1 FEHNIPSG
9 QPALQIAQELLQQIV
24 NRLGVAAQETVD
36 VRIETGEA
44 GDVSLV
50 LQSSAGPIE
59 ADIDFESSIQG
70 QSGTQQIN
78 TVALPDAELDPGETL
93 ELTLTVNT
101 PTGTQTVTL
110 QQTLDL
116 DETLQDAAQ
125 GLVAD
130 LATLEDDQGNPLGL
144 SGELVTVTSGAPGTT
159 GGTPVPSIQITAQQ
173 GSNLNQVQLSV
184 GGDVETTESTVE
196 TSAFVS
202 TLEIPTDAEIATLPA
217 NAELEVEIEG
227 GDLDAAVTLT
237 VSTSGFS
244 SATALASQLQSQLLS
259 EITAQHPESQISVTV
274 DTAAATST
282 SGVSLVLQ
290 SSAGPIT
297 TDIDF
302 ETTSFSTT
310 GSQSFASV
318 DLPSEI
324 SQGDELG
331 LEVTG
336 SGAAVNLT
344 QTVADGETIEQVADR
359 LVADLVSTSAG
370 DLSAEVVTVDDGSG
384 GVRTTLQITSANGTT
399 PQVELELRSD
409 VETTESTVETSAFVS
424 TVEIPTDV
432 GELSQSAQLD
442 VNISGDGF
450 PAIQFEHNIPSGQPA
465 LQIAQELL
473 QQIVNRLGVAAQ
485 ETVDVRIETG
495 E

>member
-1 FEHNIPSG
+1 VSTSAGDLSAEVVTVDDGSGGVRTTLQITSANGTTPQVELELRSDVETTESTVETSAFVSTVEIPTDVGELSQSAQLDVNISGDGFPAIQFEHNIPSG

-359 LVADLVSTSAG
+359 LVADLVST
-370 DLSAEVVTVDDGSG
+370 
-384 GVRTTLQITSANGTT
+384 
-399 PQVELELRSD
+399 
-409 VETTESTVETSAFVS
+409 
-424 TVEIPTDV
+424 
-432 GELSQSAQLD
+432 
-442 VNISGDGF
+442 
-450 PAIQFEHNIPSGQPA
+450 
-465 LQIAQELL
+465 
-473 QQIVNRLGVAAQ
+473 
-485 ETVDVRIETG
+485 
-495 E
+495 

>member
-1 FEHNIPSG
+1 M
-9 QPALQIAQELLQQIV
+9 
-24 NRLGVAAQETVD
+24 
-36 VRIETGEA
+36 
-44 GDVSLV
+44 
-50 LQSSAGPIE
+50 
-59 ADIDFESSIQG
+59 
-70 QSGTQQIN
+70 
-78 TVALPDAELDPGETL
+78 ALPDAELDPGETL

-290 SSAGPIT
+290 SSAAPIT

-495 E
+495 EAGDVSLVLQSLSLIHI

>member
-1 FEHNIPSG
+1 MVTVEDGSG
-9 QPALQIAQELLQQIV
+9 GVRTTLQITSA
-24 NRLGVAAQETVD
+24 NGT
-36 VRIETGEA
+36 TP
-44 GDVSLV
+44 LV
-50 LQSSAGPIE
+50 E
-59 ADIDFESSIQG
+59 
-70 QSGTQQIN
+70 
-78 TVALPDAELDPGETL
+78 L
-93 ELTLTVNT
+93 ELR
-101 PTGTQTVTL
+101 
-110 QQTLDL
+110 
-116 DETLQDAAQ
+116 
-125 GLVAD
+125 
-130 LATLEDDQGNPLGL
+130 
-144 SGELVTVTSGAPGTT
+144 S
-159 GGTPVPSIQITAQQ
+159 
-173 GSNLNQVQLSV
+173 
-184 GGDVETTESTVE
+184 DVETTQSE

-217 NAELEVEIEG
+217 NAELEVEIQG

-237 VSTSGFS
+237 VSTGGFS

-399 PQVELELRSD
+399 PLVELELRSD
-409 VETTESTVETSAFVS
+409 VETTQSETSAFVS
-424 TVEIPTDV
+424 TLEIPTDAEIATLPANAELEV
-432 GELSQSAQLD
+432 EIQGGDLDAAVTLTVSTGGFSSATALASQLQSQLLSEITAQHPDSQISVTVDTAAATSSGVALVLQSSAGVITTDIDFETTSTGTTGTQSFASVDLPSELSPGDELELNVTGSGAP
-442 VNISGDGF
+442 VNLTQTVGDGET
-450 PAIQFEHNIPSGQPA
+450 IEQ
-465 LQIAQELL
+465 
-473 QQIVNRLGVAAQ
+473 VA
-485 ETVDVRIETG
+485 DLSLIHI
-495 E
+495 

>member
-1 FEHNIPSG
+1 
-9 QPALQIAQELLQQIV
+9 
-24 NRLGVAAQETVD
+24 
-36 VRIETGEA
+36 
-44 GDVSLV
+44 
-50 LQSSAGPIE
+50 SAGPIE

-495 E
+495 EAGDVSLVLQSSAGPIEADIDFESSIQGQSGTQQINTVALPDAELDPGETLEL